1 MFYVYK
7 NIIKSKSVLDFL
19 KILLDLYPQIFALL
33 VSPLYDVFILSRF
46 LSEDI
51 LDLVGDTAD
60 DLLVEYFLK
69 VRQILILVQGRIS
82 SLGYAIDDQEVVI
95 CISVVKVGSGSA
107 LKKIIS
113 ESGLASYLPLTPALN
128 SLFTN

>member
-82 SLGYAIDDQEVVI
+82 SLGYAIDDQEVTDVLQ
-95 CISVVKVGSGSA
+95 S
-107 LKKIIS
+107 
-113 ESGLASYLPLTPALN
+113 
-128 SLFTN
+128 